1 MSRRHLPPVE
11 HHPQPFQVA
20 RWGKFWSLEPLFG
33 DERAWLVA
41 QGGPQPRIG
50 DIVLAVP
57 VHGNRQR
64 ITQVLGTGNDMGAVL
79 KAMMYAARLPQGFSN
94 EVEEEAA
101 TAQRLAAIRDPDRT
115 DVCDVPT
122 FTIDP
127 DTARDY
133 DDAISVRR
141 EGKGYRAW
149 VHIADVSYYV
159 PSDGPIDLE
168 ARERTSSV
176 YLPLWAEP
184 MLPHELSSGVC
195 SLKAGEDR
203 KCVTVEFVFDETGE
217 RRDVRLYRS
226 LIRSDDR
233 LTYGYVD
240 KVLEAGGRRPAGP
253 VQEADSHAVNA
264 SPADGAAADGDPDL
278 VAHLLLAQELGQALR
293 VRRFARGA
301 LQIGSFEPE
310 YGFDSEGRLVSAAA
324 RPETASHA
332 LVEEFMLAANEAVAQ
347 FLLKKKGR
355 VLYRVHEDPDP
366 YAVDSLF
373 TTLEDLG
380 VPTPPFPAPD
390 RATPEQ
396 VAAVLRRLSEQL
408 PHISAR
414 ENRGRLAFPQLLLRS
429 LKQAYYSPE
438 NLGHFGLASSAYV
451 HFTSP
456 IRRYPDLVVHR
467 SLLKHLGLDGAEFD
481 EGALQAVGVACS
493 MAERTIAK
501 LELRADD
508 VALAFLLEE
517 RLGRDGWETTFEGEI
532 IGLLGSGLFVRFGG
546 TFEGY
551 LPVRR
556 LGDERFSESPT
567 GSSLEAVS
575 GKRRF
580 RLGDPV
586 TVRVVRIQKVRGKV
600 ELTLAGE
607 AGDALERDCNAAG
620 ARRPGQQQRGP
631 KRRPGKAPGRHRGS
645 HANPPKRAR

>member
-1 MSRRHLPPVE
+1 
-11 HHPQPFQVA
+11 VA
-20 RWGKFWSLEPLFG
+20 RWGKFWSLEPLFA

-41 QGGPQPRIG
+41 QGGPPPRIG

-64 ITQVLGTGNDMGAVL
+64 IIQVLGTGNDMGAVL
-79 KAMMYAARLPQGFSN
+79 KAMMYAARLSQGFSE

-101 TAQRLAAIRDPDRT
+101 AAQRLAAIRDPDRT
-115 DVCDVPT
+115 DVRDVPT

-141 EGKGYRAW
+141 DGTGYRAW

-159 PSDGPIDLE
+159 PVSGPIDLE
-168 ARERTSSV
+168 ARSRTSSV
-176 YLPLWAEP
+176 YLPSWAEP

-226 LIRSDDR
+226 LIRSDHR

-240 KVLEAGGRRPAGP
+240 RVLQAGGAPPAGP
-253 VQEADSHAVNA
+253 AREDDDPTVAA
-264 SPADGAAADGDPDL
+264 PADGTPRNAPGAPPAAGVPTDAGDADL
-278 VAHLLLAQELGQALR
+278 VSHLLLAQEVAQALR
-293 VRRFARGA
+293 TRRFARGA

-310 YGFDSEGRLVSAAA
+310 YGFDAEGRLVSAAS

-355 VLYRVHEDPDP
+355 ALYRVHDDPDP

-390 RATPEQ
+390 KATSEQ
-396 VAAVLRRLSEQL
+396 VAAALRRLSEQL
-408 PHISAR
+408 PRISAR

-467 SLLKHLGLDGAEFD
+467 SLLKRLGLDGSEFD
-481 EGALQAVGVACS
+481 DAALQGVGVACS
-493 MAERTIAK
+493 TAERTIAK

-517 RLGRDGWETTFEGEI
+517 RLGREGWETTFEGEI
-532 IGLLGSGLFVRFGG
+532 IGLLGSGLFVRFGD

-567 GSSLEAVS
+567 GSSLESVS

-580 RLGDPV
+580 RLGDPL

-607 AGDALERDCNAAG
+607 AGDALERDRMATG
-620 ARRPGQQQRGP
+620 GRQPGQQQRGP
-631 KRRPGKAPGRHRGS
+631 QRRPGKSPGRHRGPRTKS
-645 HANPPKRAR
+645 PKRAR

>member
-1 MSRRHLPPVE
+1 
-11 HHPQPFQVA
+11 
-20 RWGKFWSLEPLFG
+20 
-33 DERAWLVA
+33 
-41 QGGPQPRIG
+41 
-50 DIVLAVP
+50 
-57 VHGNRQR
+57 
-64 ITQVLGTGNDMGAVL
+64 MGAVL
-79 KAMMYAARLPQGFSN
+79 KAMMYAARLPQGFSE

-101 TAQRLAAIRDPDRT
+101 AAQRLAAVRDPGRT
-115 DVCDVPT
+115 DVRDLPT

-141 EGKGYRAW
+141 EERGYRAW

-159 PSDGPIDLE
+159 PVGGPIDLE
-168 ARERTSSV
+168 ARSRTSSV

-203 KCVTVEFVFDETGE
+203 KCVTVEFVFDANGE

-240 KVLEAGGRRPAGP
+240 KVLEAGGTPAAGPTQATDGPAGAEP
-253 VQEADSHAVNA
+253 AGGTAQDALGAR
-264 SPADGAAADGDPDL
+264 PADGAPSAGGPDL
-278 VAHLLLAQELGQALR
+278 VAHLLLAQELAQALR
-293 VRRFARGA
+293 ARRFARGA

-310 YGFDSEGRLVSAAA
+310 YGFDAEGRLVSAAS

-355 VLYRVHEDPDP
+355 ALYRVHEDPDP

-373 TTLEDLG
+373 TTLEDLS

-390 RATPEQ
+390 KATPEQ
-396 VAAVLRRLSEQL
+396 VAGALRRLSEQL
-408 PHISAR
+408 PRISAR

-467 SLLKHLGLDGAEFD
+467 SLLKHLCQDGAEFE
-481 EGALQAVGVACS
+481 EGALHAVGVACS
-493 MAERTIAK
+493 QAERTIAK

-517 RLGRDGWETTFEGEI
+517 RLGRDGWESTFEGEI
-532 IGLLGSGLFVRFGG
+532 VGLLGSGLFVRFGG

-567 GSSLEAVS
+567 GSALEAVS

-600 ELTLAGE
+600 ELALAGE
-607 AGDALERDCNAAG
+607 AGDALERDRVAGG
-620 ARRPGQQQRGP
+620 ARRPGQQRQGP
-631 KRRPGKAPGRHRGS
+631 KRRPGKAPGRHRGPRP
-645 HANPPKRAR
+645 NPPKRAR